1 MLTRCPTCETH
12 FRVTPDQLKA
22 RSGRVRC
29 GACQN
34 VFNALDTLIE
44 QQIMAVAPPST
55 KPLQE
60 GISTP
65 PLDIELDATAYPEA
79 QVDDGA
85 VSPAPSFVM
94 QPDVDEVAPALSIDE
109 YESQET
115 DSNEAPQIDSNEA
128 PETTTPDTETEA
140 SEPEIETEPIA
151 LATAVS
157 KRSGP
162 EFDERASAF
171 LEAKTEAEIEPDPPA
186 WNETFPEPL
195 PTPRRWPWVILCLL
209 AFCGISL
216 QAALAFRV
224 EMVVLWPE
232 TRPALVA
239 LCDVAGC
246 NIGLPTR
253 IGLVGIEASDLFP
266 DSGRKGRLAL
276 TATLKSRAP
285 FAQQYP
291 HIELT
296 LTDTADR
303 AIARKVL
310 APAEYLPAST
320 PVSNGMPPNADIA
333 IAIGIEPIEMAASGY
348 RLYLFYP

>member
-1 MLTRCPTCETH
+1 MLTRCPACETH

-44 QQIMAVAPPST
+44 QQILAVAPPPT
-55 KPLQE
+55 EPLPKS
-60 GISTP
+60 ISTA
-65 PLDIELDATAYPEA
+65 PLDIELDATVYPEA
-79 QVDDGA
+79 QVDEGA
-85 VSPAPSFVM
+85 VSPAPSFEP
-94 QPDVDEVAPALSIDE
+94 QPEVEEIALTLSIDE
-109 YESQET
+109 FEAPET
-115 DSNEAPQIDSNEA
+115 NSNEAL
-128 PETTTPDTETEA
+128 ETTTPDTGAET
-140 SEPEIETEPIA
+140 SEPEIETESIA
-151 LATAVS
+151 VATAVS
-157 KRSGP
+157 KRNGP

-171 LEAKTEAEIEPDPPA
+171 LAAKIEAEIEPDPPA
-186 WNETFPEPL
+186 WSETFPDPL
-195 PTPRRWPWVILCLL
+195 PTPRRWPWAVLCLL
-209 AFCGISL
+209 AICGIAL

-224 EMVVLWPE
+224 EMVVLWPQS
-232 TRPALVA
+232 RPALVA
-239 LCDVAGC
+239 LCDVAEC
-246 NIGLPTR
+246 DIGLPTR

-285 FAQQYP
+285 FAQQFP

-303 AIARKVL
+303 AVARKVL
-310 APAEYLPAST
+310 APADYLPAST
-320 PVSNGMPPNADIA
+320 SLINGMPPNADIA
-333 IAIGIEPIEMAASGY
+333 IAIGVEPTEIAASGY